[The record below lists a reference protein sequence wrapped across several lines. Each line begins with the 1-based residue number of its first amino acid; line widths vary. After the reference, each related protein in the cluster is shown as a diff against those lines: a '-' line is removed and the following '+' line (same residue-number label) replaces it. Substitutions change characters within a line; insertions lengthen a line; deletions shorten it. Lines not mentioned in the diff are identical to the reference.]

1 MLVLFL
7 LYCYSEQYPLNMPG
21 RELTE
26 RQREILTFIEER
38 QRSAGFAP
46 TLKETAAH
54 FGFRSANSVRQHL
67 RLIEN
72 KGRLKRVPRRSR
84 ALVIQ
89 GAKSRSGLVRVPLL
103 GSIAAGNPI
112 LALENVESTL
122 EFPAQ
127 FFRGTELFAL
137 RVKGQSMELA
147 GILGGDL
154 AILDAAAEVASGGI
168 GAVLIEDE
176 ATLKYVHRGS
186 RSIVLKAAN
195 PAFPDIEIQKN
206 NLGRVRVMGN
216 LVGVVRSI

>member
-1 MLVLFL
+1 ML
-7 LYCYSEQYPLNMPG
+7 G
-21 RELTE
+21 RELTK

-72 KGRLKRVPRRSR
+72 KGRVKRVPRRSR
-84 ALVIQ
+84 ALVVQ
-89 GAKSRSGLVRVPLL
+89 AAKGGAHSGLVRVPLL
-103 GSIAAGNPI
+103 GSIAAGHPI
-112 LALENVESTL
+112 LATENVESTF

-137 RVKGQSMELA
+137 RVKGASMEGA

-154 AILDAAAEVASGGI
+154 AILDAAAAVRSGGI

-176 ATLKYVHRGS
+176 ATLKYVHRG
-186 RSIVLKAAN
+186 RRRLVLKAAN
-195 PAFPDIEIQKN
+195 PAFPDIEIDAD
-206 NLGRVRVMGN
+206 RSDRIRVMGS
-216 LVGVVRSI
+216 LIGVVRSV